1 MPLLQGKFKPKNP
14 GKYRG
19 DPSNIYYRSS
29 WEARCMLKFDSES
42 NVLWWSSEEIIVPY
56 RSPVDGK
63 LHRYFP
69 DFVIRVKNAQGIEE
83 TLMIEVKPAKETKE
97 PIKKSKVTKQYLNEV
112 FTWGKNKAKWKAA
125 EEYALDRGWEF
136 RVMTE
141 EHLGL

>member
-1 MPLLQGKFKPKNP
+1 
-14 GKYRG
+14 
-19 DPSNIYYRSS
+19 
-29 WEARCMLKFDSES
+29 MLKFDSES

-125 EEYALDRGWEF
+125 EEYCVNRKWRFMLL
-136 RVMTE
+136 TE
-141 EHLGL
+141 KELFGKI